1 MISIW
6 VRMWS
11 RAVVFVPFVIVTM
24 STGLLTWASAMLYMQ
39 GHNQLASIAAGLTVC
54 FFLTA
59 IFLGVVLAIL
69 FGREES

>member
-1 MISIW
+1 
-6 VRMWS
+6 
-11 RAVVFVPFVIVTM
+11 
-24 STGLLTWASAMLYMQ
+24 MLYMQ